1 MRKIDAADLEHWRRH
16 GYVIVENVLSDQEL
30 SAVRANIADYMPTW
44 EEYKAR
50 PRRYADLRGGSH
62 RPTTPDGWV
71 TNSFPYVGD
80 ALNRSILHP
89 FILGFIEQLLGHD
102 NLALSHAG
110 LVGKYAGR
118 ADYDQQLHSDYSNNT
133 LAFPKEDL
141 TICDIPVILYY
152 SDVSIEMGPTYVVS
166 QEHTRD
172 LVIGPRH
179 RTRADHPELYEVE
192 KPVTVPAGSAMIY
205 SMRTFHR
212 GSAMTSR
219 EGARFSQS
227 FAFHTAGPRWLGSQ
241 TFQREGGSAVM
252 DHFMTVATPKERTI
266 VGFPAPSDPY
276 WDEESIAGVA
286 ARYPLMDMSPYE
298 KTR

>member
-1 MRKIDAADLEHWRRH
+1 MLDINDSDLEHWRRH
-16 GYVIVENVLSDQEL
+16 GYAIVENVLSAAEL
-30 SAVRANIADYMPTW
+30 SDVSDNIAAYMPTW

-80 ALNRSILHP
+80 ALNRSTLHP
-89 FILGFIEQLLGHD
+89 FILGFIERLLGHS

-118 ADYDQQLHSDYSNNT
+118 ADYDQHLHSDYSNNS

-141 TICDIPVILYY
+141 SICDIPVILYY
-152 SDVSIEMGPTYVVS
+152 TDVAIDMGPTYVVS
-166 QEHTRD
+166 QEYTRD
-172 LVIGPRH
+172 LVMGPRH
-179 RTRADHPELYEVE
+179 RTKERHPELYEVE
-192 KPVTVPAGSAMIY
+192 RPVTVPAGSALIY

-212 GSAMTSR
+212 GSAMRSD

-227 FAFHTAGPRWLGSQ
+227 VAFHTAGPRWLGSQ
-241 TFQREGGSAVM
+241 TFQREGGSAAM
-252 DHFMTVATPKERTI
+252 DHFMTVATPNERTI
-266 VGFPAPSDPY
+266 VGFPAPDDAY
-276 WDEESIAGVA
+276 WDEESIAGVKS
-286 ARYPLMDMSPYE
+286 RYPLMDMSPYE
-298 KTR
+298 KAR